1 MGQTLFPNVILGPK
15 VVPLGTIPA
24 SSKQDLLGKAG
35 SKDLIFFEIL
45 RACGAQDDGKRHRHS
60 ERSEES
66 QKKIK
71 WDRPIFLRFYARPE
85 NGSVPFS

>member
-45 RACGAQDDGKRHRHS
+45 RSLRSLRMTSREKGPVPFLVKEVKYCKS
-60 ERSEES
+60 EAFFYNK
-66 QKKIK
+66 KKI
-71 WDRPIFLRFYARPE
+71 DLYC
-85 NGSVPFS
+85 